1 MFFNIFFMKANR
13 ISYIKIMKIGQHKD
27 ELKSVV
33 PRELQTNLQKCKL
46 ILEQSRKLDFD
57 LKLLGLFV

>member
-1 MFFNIFFMKANR
+1 MKANR
-13 ISYIKIMKIGQHKD
+13 ISFIKIMKIGQHKD